1 MVCTADSS
9 PRMDSSLLPFPALRS
24 SARWFLGAALFLSFV
39 FTGCTHQAVVVS
51 VRPPDS
57 AAAGNRP
64 HTWGGSSGDVPGVP
78 FYVKQGVCKKATTW
92 LEPQYVLTLSV
103 AVDGVPAIT
112 HTLQFS
118 RAGFLSDD
126 VKPLLSTVSKIAGKY
141 TLKQVYEQACPS
153 KIGSQWDAV
162 ARTIASRPTYQIT
175 DGLDLDGGLA
185 RAESQKNAIR
195 VKNTGTLGT
204 AVDYT
209 HQYYLNANSPWIGS
223 GQVDAKLS
231 EDGTL
236 GEGSGQ
242 INDQTWSTILGTVS
256 SLVGDFTGVGSTA
269 AAAPAAAAPAVSTA
283 EFQLQERRDAERRA
297 AEKRDAQPAKPS
309 CPSSPGWPTP
319 EDKVIYSY
327 ELKTNVYQHDH
338 TDQTFD
344 LSGGCGPETNGVSG
358 GSFIV
363 SLQDSDGGDSK
374 KKETNTIEFGGSIKL
389 PKAEKKKSGGTEP
402 KDSAKSD

>member
-1 MVCTADSS
+1 MIMVCTTHSS
-9 PRMDSSLLPFPALRS
+9 T
-24 SARWFLGAALFLSFV
+24 RWLLGAALSLFFV
-39 FTGCTHQAVVVS
+39 LTGCTHPAVVVK
-51 VRPPDS
+51 VRPSDTPAPDGS
-57 AAAGNRP
+57 HPR
-64 HTWGGSSGDVPGVP
+64 TWGGLSGDVPGIP
-78 FYVKQGVCKKATTW
+78 FYVKQGVCQKATTW

-103 AVDGVPAIT
+103 AVDGDPALT

-118 RAGFLSDD
+118 RAGYLSDD
-126 VKPLLSTVSKIAGKY
+126 VKPLLSTVSKITGKY

-162 ARTIASRPTYQIT
+162 ARAIASHATYQIT
-175 DGLDLDGGLA
+175 DGLDLNGGLA
-185 RAESQKNAIR
+185 LAETQKNVIR
-195 VKNTGTLGT
+195 VKNTATFGV

-209 HQYYLNANSPWIGS
+209 HQYYLNAKSPWIGS

-231 EDGTL
+231 DDGTL

-256 SLVGDFTGVGSTA
+256 SLVGDITGVGGTA

-283 EFQLQERRDAERRA
+283 EFQIQERRDAERRA

-309 CPSSPGWPTP
+309 CPASPGWPTP
-319 EDKVIYSY
+319 DEKVTYSY

-344 LSGGCGPETNGVSG
+344 LSGGCSPETNGVLG

-363 SLQDSDGGDSK
+363 SLQNSDGPDSK
-374 KKETNTIEFGGSIKL
+374 KRDANTIEFGGSIKL
-389 PKAEKKKSGGTEP
+389 PKAEKKKSGGAE
-402 KDSAKSD
+402 AKNAGKAN